1 MDKWA
6 LRGYMET
13 STSEVSVSTR
23 TAFVEHP
30 SAYLPACLHKSPCLD
45 VVWGLCKVDPE
56 QN

>member
-6 LRGYMET
+6 LRSYMET
-13 STSEVSVSTR
+13 STGEVSVSTLM
-23 TAFVEHP
+23 AFVEHS
-30 SAYLPACLHKSPCLD
+30 SAYLPVCLRKSPYLD